1 MTVILSASSSRADIG
16 SLAPLWQALMREE
29 DCALSI
35 LLTGMHCLDSSFGLA
50 AVPDSAHVHIA
61 GADIGGETAELAANA
76 MAEITRASSE
86 FIAAS
91 SPDIAILIGDRLDMI
106 PIALALLP
114 FNIPF
119 AHIHGGEITEGAI
132 DDRVRHALTK
142 MANLHF
148 VANESAGA
156 RVRSM
161 GEEAWRIYVTG
172 APGLD
177 TLKATERIDKGEFAK
192 AVGISNV
199 DRLRL
204 VTVHPETN
212 SPNPLAPI
220 EAVLEALD
228 KGETPTLF
236 TAPNSD
242 PGGVESHDKIDQF
255 VASRPWAHFRH
266 TLGPLYCNALRH
278 ASVMVGNSSSGLI
291 EAGLFGL
298 PVVNVGDRQAGRER
312 GDNVIDVAA
321 DKNLIG
327 EAISTAMSRSRS
339 DHGMTPYGDGEA
351 APRIVAALRNL
362 PEPEVLLRKRWSDS
376 SQTGKLHSVGS

>member
-1 MTVILSASSSRADIG
+1 MTAILSVSSSRADIG
-16 SLAPLWQALMREE
+16 ALAPLWQALTREE

-35 LLTGMHCLDSSFGLA
+35 LLTGMHCLDSSVGTA
-50 AVPDSAHVHIA
+50 AAPDGAHVHIA
-61 GADIGGETAELAANA
+61 GADIGGETPELAANA
-76 MAEITRASSE
+76 MAEITRASTE
-86 FIAAS
+86 FIATS
-91 SPDIAILIGDRLDMI
+91 LPDIAILIGDRLDMI

-148 VANESAGA
+148 VANQSAGA

-161 GEEAWRIYVTG
+161 GEEAWRVYVTG

-177 TLKATERIDKGEFAK
+177 TLKATEGMDKVTFAK
-192 AVGISNV
+192 AVGISNI

-220 EAVLEALD
+220 VAVLEALD
-228 KGETPTLF
+228 MDETPTLF

-242 PGGVESHDKIDQF
+242 PGGVELRDKIDRF

-312 GDNVIDVAA
+312 GGNVIDVPA
-321 DKNLIG
+321 DMSLIG
-327 EAISTAMSRSRS
+327 EAISTAVSWPRS
-339 DHGMTPYGDGEA
+339 DHGITPYGDGA
-351 APRIVAALRNL
+351 ATARIVAALL
-362 PEPEVLLRKRWSDS
+362 TMPGPEVLLRKRWSNS
-376 SQTGKLHSVGS
+376 YQAGNSHSGRA